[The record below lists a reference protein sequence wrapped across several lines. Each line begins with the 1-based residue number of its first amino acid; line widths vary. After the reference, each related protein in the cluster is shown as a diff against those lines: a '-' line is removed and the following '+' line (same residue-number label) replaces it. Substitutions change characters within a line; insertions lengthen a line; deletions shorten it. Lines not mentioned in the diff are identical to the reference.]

1 MVHPVS
7 AFFLMHHFVAIKSD
21 NSTSIPLQANEYKAF
36 TIVAR
41 SLQKP
46 EQHLLLLAG
55 LSCYIAYF
63 WRKK

>member
-1 MVHPVS
+1 MVHPVI
-7 AFFLMHHFVAIKSD
+7 AFLLMHHFVAIKSA
-21 NSTSIPLQANEYKAF
+21 NFTSTPLQANEYWAF

-55 LSCYIAYF
+55 LSCHIAYF